1 MKSSLLSVAFVLAFA
16 ISSRAAAPPGWTND
30 YPKAV
35 ETAKT
40 ENKNLL
46 LDFTGS
52 DWCGYCKLLDKEVF
66 STPQFKD
73 WAKNFVL
80 VQVDFPRAPLS
91 PRLKTQNADLKAK
104 YPFNGYPTIVIM
116 DASGNVLARKVGYS
130 PGSGPAAYISEL
142 DAALKK

>member
-1 MKSSLLSVAFVLAFA
+1 MKSPFFAIALAFA
-16 ISSRAAAPPGWTND
+16 ISARAAVPPGWTND
-30 YPKAV
+30 YAKAV
-35 ETAKT
+35 ETAKA

-52 DWCGYCKLLDKEVF
+52 DWCGFCKLLDKEVF
-66 STPQFKD
+66 STPAFKD

-91 PRLKTQNADLKAK
+91 PRLKAQNNDLKAK
-104 YPFNGYPTIVIM
+104 YPVGGYPTIVIM
-116 DASGNVLARKVGYS
+116 DPSGTVLAKKVGYQ
-130 PGSGPAAYISEL
+130 PGSGPAAYVGEL

>member
-1 MKSSLLSVAFVLAFA
+1 MKSFLFSIALIFGFA
-16 ISSRAAAPPGWTND
+16 VSASAAVPPGWTND
-30 YPKAV
+30 YAKAV
-35 ETAKT
+35 EKAKT
-40 ENKNLL
+40 ENKSLL

-66 STPQFKD
+66 STSQFRD
-73 WAKNFVL
+73 WAKNYVL

-104 YPFNGYPTIVIM
+104 YPLSGYPTIVIM
-116 DASGNVLARKVGYS
+116 DASGNVLARKTGYS
-130 PGSGPAAYISEL
+130 PGSGPAAYIGDL